1 MEYDDKYKKLIELL
15 ALMKR
20 VLVAFSGGVDST
32 LLLKA
37 ARDTLGENVL
47 AVTAVSEIQT
57 KEETEQAR
65 SSARELDVEHILVQ
79 TNEMKDS
86 RFVSNP
92 ENRCYYCKKMIFNE
106 LIRIAK
112 KRKIPFIADGSNADD
127 RNNIRPGRQALEEL
141 GIRSPLAEA
150 GLTKEDIRLLSRK
163 LSLPTWDKPAL
174 ACLAS
179 RIPFGTPITV
189 EKLRRIEQ
197 AESFLR
203 KKGLRQVR
211 VRDHGEIARI
221 EVLPE
226 DFPLF
231 TNIRFSGE
239 IVDRLRSLGYL
250 YIALDLRGYLSG
262 SLHEMVRKN
271 G

>member
-1 MEYDDKYKKLIELL
+1 MEYEDKYNRLKEILGG
-15 ALMKR
+15 MNR

-37 ARDTLGENVL
+37 AKDTLGENVL

-57 KEETEQAR
+57 REEMEQAG
-65 SSARELDVEHILVQ
+65 SSAGELDVEHILIH
-79 TNEMKDS
+79 TEEMKDS

-127 RNNIRPGRQALEEL
+127 MNDIRPGRKALEEL

-179 RIPFGTPITV
+179 RIPFGTPITS

-211 VRDHGEIARI
+211 VRDHGETARI
-221 EVLPE
+221 EALPE

-231 TNIRFSGE
+231 TNARFSGE
-239 IVDRLRSLGYL
+239 IVNRLRSLGYI
-250 YIALDLRGYLSG
+250 YVTLDLRGYLPG